1 MKTKRKNP
9 QMKELT
15 YEQVESRKD
24 RGVEGLRRM
33 GESSRADTLD
43 DESVEDFAERKN
55 ITIVNP
61 RAGKKNPR
69 FFGRTMTQ
77 HQARKYARDNNLPFA
92 DWMLTPKEHERARK
106 RQKQW
111 ASDARADRREF
122 KKKQAAERK
131 EKVIE
136 MPKRNPKRGRRR
148 NGEIEDAQAM
158 FKKFHGRKSTTIE
171 EVRARQH
178 YRRTMSGLGVLMFL
192 RTDLTQE
199 WNGKGVGLTFSEED
213 KVIVASD
220 PAGNQLYFLGGN
232 QDVTGILPKGLA
244 QKDFIDLGECDHII
258 YTADKDFDNFE
269 EKDYQHEFGEETGER
284 PRLMFDRL
292 NQQLYLIGGHYEV
305 KREGIVN

>member
-9 QMKELT
+9 QAKALT

-24 RGVEGLRRM
+24 SGVEGLRRM
-33 GESSRADTLD
+33 GEASRADTLD
-43 DESVEDFAERKN
+43 DESIEDFAERKN

-61 RAGKKNPR
+61 RGRTKIVKSRSGKNPVTQAQINAAQKKYEVAQHR
-69 FFGRTMTQ
+69 YVATRTDANM
-77 HQARKYARDNNLPFA
+77 
-92 DWMLTPKEHERARK
+92 RAAEAA
-106 RQKQW
+106 RQK
-111 ASDARADRREF
+111 
-122 KKKQAAERK
+122 
-131 EKVIE
+131 VIQLQSR
-136 MPKRNPKRGRRR
+136 KRNPGS
-148 NGEIEDAQAM
+148 ETEDAQAM

-171 EVRARQH
+171 EVKERQN

-199 WNGKGVGLTFSEED
+199 WKGKGVGLQFSEDD

-220 PAGNQLYFLGGN
+220 PQGNQIYFLGGN
-232 QDVTGILPKGLA
+232 QDVTGILPKAHLDA
-244 QKDFIDLGECDHII
+244 NKDFIYMGECDCII

-292 NQQLYLIGGHYEV
+292 NQQLYLIGGAYEV

>member
-1 MKTKRKNP
+1 MRTKRKNP
-9 QMKELT
+9 KMQNKELT
-15 YEQVESRKD
+15 YEQVESRKE

-43 DESVEDFAERKN
+43 DESVEDFAERKG

-61 RAGKKNPR
+61 RTKSHRGGAEARRNPKARVGKNPR
-69 FFGRTMTQ
+69 SMQSR
-77 HQARKYARDNNLPFA
+77 RK
-92 DWMLTPKEHERARK
+92 
-106 RQKQW
+106 
-111 ASDARADRREF
+111 
-122 KKKQAAERK
+122 
-131 EKVIE
+131 
-136 MPKRNPKRGRRR
+136 R

-158 FKKFHGRKSTTIE
+158 FQKFHGRKSTTIE
-171 EVRARQH
+171 EVQQRQQ

-199 WNGKGVGLTFSEED
+199 WNGKGVGLTFSDED
-213 KVIVASD
+213 KVVVASD
-220 PAGNQLYFLGGN
+220 PAGNQIYFLGGN
-232 QDVTGILPKGLA
+232 QDVTGIMPKGTA
-244 QKDFIDLGECDHII
+244 QKDFIDLGECDVII

-292 NQQLYLIGGHYEV
+292 NQQLYLIGGAYEV

>member
-9 QMKELT
+9 EMKELT
-15 YEQVESRKD
+15 YDQVESRKD
-24 RGVEGLRRM
+24 RGVDGLRRM
-33 GESSRADTLD
+33 GEASRAETLD
-43 DESVEDFAERKN
+43 DESVEDFAERKG

-61 RAGKKNPR
+61 RAKNAGGKKREYVVVMGQRVLKGSKKHEQLLQDKRRYDDLASSEQGRGRSNPR
-69 FFGRTMTQ
+69 K
-77 HQARKYARDNNLPFA
+77 RK
-92 DWMLTPKEHERARK
+92 
-106 RQKQW
+106 
-111 ASDARADRREF
+111 
-122 KKKQAAERK
+122 
-131 EKVIE
+131 
-136 MPKRNPKRGRRR
+136 R

-158 FKKFHGRKSTTIE
+158 FQKFHGRKSTTIE
-171 EVRARQH
+171 EVKERQN
-178 YRRTMSGLGVLMFL
+178 YRKTMSGLGVLMFL

-220 PAGNQLYFLGGN
+220 PAGNQIYFLGGN
-232 QDVTGILPKGLA
+232 QDVTGILPRRGV
-244 QKDFIDLGECDHII
+244 QGNKDFIDMGECDVII

-292 NQQLYLIGGHYEV
+292 NQQLYLIGGAYEV